1 MLKTKSKF
9 ITIFVTIML
18 CFMTSFV
25 YAENGLEVMP
35 ISEDPE
41 ATSERS
47 DLAEQTPE
55 NTNEEQPIDESASEE
70 ETQETNMKTEDVYLS
85 GDNIVIDYPVD
96 GNVFVMANSLTISSQ
111 VAGDVFVCSKNVT
124 IDQTSYISGNLFAVS
139 NNLEISGIVY
149 DVYSLSKNIT
159 INNGYIYRDL
169 KSVSEKFN
177 FYGTVGRNAFVNSS
191 SISFTDS
198 ENSTNGLVYGNFN
211 YSSSSEIEIPE
222 GSVSGNV
229 NYSTASFNNYYN
241 ISSYFISLGCFLI
254 LVIVIWFIGL
264 FIKNKFNLS
273 VSNSNNK
280 KRALWVILTGILG
293 VILIPLV
300 LIVLMFIPITSTVAL
315 LLAAIFFILLALGKS
330 VFVIDLN
337 SFICRK
343 LKVNKEIGI
352 FGVLIVTAIIIWALC
367 LIPYNIGFV
376 ISLITT
382 ILGLGVLITSAFNK
396 KIVKKTDKSTKKKD
410 VATKN
415 KDKNDK

>member
-41 ATSERS
+41 ATSEQS

-177 FYGTVGRNAFVNSS
+177 FM
-191 SISFTDS
+191 
-198 ENSTNGLVYGNFN
+198 EQL
-211 YSSSSEIEIPE
+211 EEMH
-222 GSVSGNV
+222 
-229 NYSTASFNNYYN
+229 
-241 ISSYFISLGCFLI
+241 L
-254 LVIVIWFIGL
+254 
-264 FIKNKFNLS
+264 
-273 VSNSNNK
+273 
-280 KRALWVILTGILG
+280 
-293 VILIPLV
+293 
-300 LIVLMFIPITSTVAL
+300 
-315 LLAAIFFILLALGKS
+315 
-330 VFVIDLN
+330 
-337 SFICRK
+337 
-343 LKVNKEIGI
+343 
-352 FGVLIVTAIIIWALC
+352 
-367 LIPYNIGFV
+367 
-376 ISLITT
+376 
-382 ILGLGVLITSAFNK
+382 
-396 KIVKKTDKSTKKKD
+396 
-410 VATKN
+410 
-415 KDKNDK
+415 

>member
-41 ATSERS
+41 ATSEQS

>member
-9 ITIFVTIML
+9 ITIFVTIKL
-18 CFMTSFV
+18 CFMTSLV

-41 ATSERS
+41 ATSEQS